1 MSDHPP
7 SSERLPVMQS
17 RFSVRIVAATAL
29 LLCIRISPRNIQRS
43 HPPPPGPVRYE
54 LRLRGGD
61 VVVFH
66 KDQGFRDLGHGSA
79 TRVNA
84 DQGIRVKIYGNLWVN
99 LEYDLRYNS
108 QPVEARKT
116 TDTNVILGL
125 SYDIKP

>member
-1 MSDHPP
+1 M
-7 SSERLPVMQS
+7 
-17 RFSVRIVAATAL
+17 
-29 LLCIRISPRNIQRS
+29 
-43 HPPPPGPVRYE
+43 
-54 LRLRGGD
+54 
-61 VVVFH
+61 VVFH